1 MDNGERR
8 QRHRERRGEDPP
20 VIPRPGSGPGRPQ
33 RDRRPRRNAEGR
45 GAAAVR
51 VVAVVAS
58 AAVVVASGVAW
69 ATLRDLTGGLT
80 TSNALAGG
88 SASQDGSVN
97 ILLIGLD
104 SRKDQNGND
113 LPPAILDQLHAGDGS
128 VGGYNTNTLILVHIP
143 ADGARVSAFSIPRD
157 DYVPVAGIPNND
169 HVKIKEAYGLK
180 KAATEDAMAK
190 SGVTD
195 QHTLESAGREAGRR
209 ETVQTV
215 QDFLGVPIDHFAE
228 VTLAGFYDLAS
239 ALGGVPVCLN
249 HAVND
254 SYSGA
259 DFPAGQQTLNGAQ
272 SLAFVRQR
280 HGLTNGDLDRTH
292 RQQAFLAS
300 VTHKLASAGTF
311 TNFGQLQSLLD
322 VAKKDVVISAG
333 WDIPT
338 FIRQAGNL
346 TGGNVQFA
354 TLPIERFDTVDGQQV
369 NIVDPVAVRRQV
381 QVAFGLQPAP
391 APPPPAASVT
401 ASLGGHRERPQRG
414 RCPWFGVHRFRRP
427 DRWRLHRGNGR
438 QQQPTRDRCHLRC
451 RSPGA
456 GGGDR
461 WAAWGPDGHR
471 RCRSAHLHRQRGVGH
486 RLHPADR
493 PRPASQAAG
502 RAHRA
507 GAAPVFSLHHPAR
520 LGGRGPARPAGV
532 RQRHSLRRLTA
543 TGR

>member
-1 MDNGERR
+1 
-8 QRHRERRGEDPP
+8 
-20 VIPRPGSGPGRPQ
+20 
-33 RDRRPRRNAEGR
+33 
-45 GAAAVR
+45 VR

-180 KAATEDAMAK
+180 KAATEDTMAK

-195 QHTLESAGREAGRR
+195 QHTLESVGREAGRR

-239 ALGGVPVCLN
+239 ALGGVQVCLN

-338 FIRQAGNL
+338 FIRQASNL

-369 NIVDPVAVRRQV
+369 NIVDPTTVRQQV
-381 QVAFGLQPAP
+381 QVAFGRQPAP
-391 APPPPAASVT
+391 APPTQPASPPASAVTVNVLNGDGAPGLASTVSAALTGGGFT
-401 ASLGGHRERPQRG
+401 AGTVGNSSRRATAITFGAGAQVPAAAIAGLLGAPTAIADAGLPTSTVSVVLGTGFTPPTNLAQQVKQRTTPNASAPSSSPTLPPAPAAGDPQG
-414 RCPWFGVHRFRRP
+414 LPIN
-427 DRWRLHRGNGR
+427 GNGI
-438 QQQPTRDRCHLRC
+438 PCVD
-451 RSPGA
+451 
-456 GGGDR
+456 
-461 WAAWGPDGHR
+461 
-471 RCRSAHLHRQRGVGH
+471 
-486 RLHPADR
+486 
-493 PRPASQAAG
+493 
-502 RAHRA
+502 
-507 GAAPVFSLHHPAR
+507 
-520 LGGRGPARPAGV
+520 
-532 RQRHSLRRLTA
+532 
-543 TGR
+543 